1 MKKVK
6 RYNED
11 GYVTSEDSNAGMK
24 EAYDEGAPE
33 RANSSEDSQ
42 AIMNEAKGDTM
53 LKSMRD
59 KAAKPKVVT
68 KEELA
73 KSGLS
78 LRDYMNKQQGLK
90 PRGDASSRQQINFEY
105 LNTPSAKANSA
116 PAPSSMS
123 MKDKIT
129 KEAIDSIKSSGKK
142 YPDMSALQA
151 PAKRAGMTAMEPR
164 KMAKGGSASS
174 RADGIATKGKT
185 RGTIVMCGG
194 GYSKGKK

>member
-1 MKKVK
+1 MAKVK
-6 RYNED
+6 RYSAGN
-11 GYVTSEDSNAGMK
+11 YVTSEDSNSGMK
-24 EAYDEGAPE
+24 EAYDDA
-33 RANSSEDSQ
+33 Q
-42 AIMNEAKGDTM
+42 AESRGEEILKG
-53 LKSMRD
+53 MRD
-59 KAAKPKVVT
+59 EATTVSRATPKIVT

-151 PAKRAGMTAMEPR
+151 PAKRAGMTAMGR
-164 KMAKGGSASS
+164 KDSGFDLNSDASYKKGGSVSSASR
-174 RADGIATKGKT
+174 RADGIAMKGKT
-185 RGTIVMCGG
+185 RGKIC
-194 GYSKGKK
+194 